1 MSPTPCIPSTNQT
14 TKRRKRILLGITG
27 SVAAVKGPEL
37 ALLLSQELDAHIVI
51 LLTHGGANFFDKAK
65 DYNPKVWKEYE
76 DLQSRKRLSMDGIA
90 NNGNESSSPSL
101 PGDDDEGNED
111 GAIITLLSK
120 LLFYD
125 YGTSTIIAL
134 INTY

>member
-1 MSPTPCIPSTNQT
+1 M
-14 TKRRKRILLGITG
+14 
-27 SVAAVKGPEL
+27 
-37 ALLLSQELDAHIVI
+37 I

-76 DLQSRKRLSMDGIA
+76 DLQSRKRLSMDGSA